1 MRVALRLQPDD
12 NACNRA
18 RRVAGIAELYV
29 GEHQKECFT
38 PEVQFVAR
46 ASERVSLL
54 VRGGV
59 RNVEVHG
66 AILYIIGGERVLLV
80 RS

>member
-29 GEHQKECFT
+29 GDHRKECLT

-46 ASERVSLL
+46 ASERVPLL
-54 VRGGV
+54 ISGM

>member
-29 GEHQKECFT
+29 GDHRKECFT

-54 VRGGV
+54 VRGGAECGSA
-59 RNVEVHG
+59 RG
-66 AILYIIGGERVLLV
+66 YIIHYWG
-80 RS
+80 

>member
-12 NACNRA
+12 NAYNRA

-29 GEHQKECFT
+29 GDHRKECFT

-54 VRGGV
+54 FSGM

-66 AILYIIGGERVLLV
+66 AILYIIGGERVIRV